1 MDIYGK
7 YGNCCRIGGDELCVI
22 LNQHFDEVEA
32 LNEKF
37 HQAIASLCQE
47 APWMTT
53 VALGYAFYNHDVLHI
68 QNVIEEAD
76 QMMYLNKNSEKF
88 SHYEKRYVFSLFL
101 LE

>member
-1 MDIYGK
+1 MILCLCFCIDDFFILLFGMYCPSRKTTSNRDKQCVDLFLKKVTHNLLDIYGK

-47 APWMTT
+47 AP
-53 VALGYAFYNHDVLHI
+53 
-68 QNVIEEAD
+68 
-76 QMMYLNKNSEKF
+76 
-88 SHYEKRYVFSLFL
+88 
-101 LE
+101 

>member
-1 MDIYGK
+1 
-7 YGNCCRIGGDELCVI
+7 
-22 LNQHFDEVEA
+22 
-32 LNEKF
+32 
-37 HQAIASLCQE
+37 
-47 APWMTT
+47 MTT

-88 SHYEKRYVFSLFL
+88 SHYEKRYVFSLFW

>member
-1 MDIYGK
+1 MTHNLLDIYGK

-47 APWMTT
+47 AP
-53 VALGYAFYNHDVLHI
+53 
-68 QNVIEEAD
+68 
-76 QMMYLNKNSEKF
+76 
-88 SHYEKRYVFSLFL
+88 
-101 LE
+101 

>member
-1 MDIYGK
+1 M
-7 YGNCCRIGGDELCVI
+7 
-22 LNQHFDEVEA
+22 A
-32 LNEKF
+32 
-37 HQAIASLCQE
+37 
-47 APWMTT
+47 T

-76 QMMYLNKNSEKF
+76 QMMYLNKNSEKL

>member
-1 MDIYGK
+1 
-7 YGNCCRIGGDELCVI
+7 
-22 LNQHFDEVEA
+22 
-32 LNEKF
+32 
-37 HQAIASLCQE
+37 
-47 APWMTT
+47 MTT

-101 LE
+101 LEFSPFLFSSFVLFIFLFFSIVSVFNLLLSFLYVFPLYFLKYFSIVLFI